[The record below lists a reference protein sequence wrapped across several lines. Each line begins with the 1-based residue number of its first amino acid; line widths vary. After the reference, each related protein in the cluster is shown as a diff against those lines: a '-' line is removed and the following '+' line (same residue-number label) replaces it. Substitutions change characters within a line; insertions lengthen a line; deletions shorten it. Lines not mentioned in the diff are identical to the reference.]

1 MKPKQDA
8 WTVVIVGCWNRM
20 IFMPK
25 WVSENLFD
33 VPEIQK
39 LVPIMPIAPLIYRT
53 DEISLFVEDQKL
65 VVQARQPTLECLQK
79 METMAVTALDKLPV
93 TPISAMGLNFGFV
106 EAAPSERLLKLFN
119 FGDDVDIGSLGWDI
133 GTRNLVRQLT
143 RGKAILNLK
152 LSSDSKEVEIH
163 ANFHTDVA
171 SASDAVNSIKG
182 KIIDRYKECKKLLA
196 DVYGLRAEEEEKP

>member
-8 WTVVIVGCWNRM
+8 WTVVIAGCWNRM

-33 VPEIQK
+33 VSEIQK

-65 VVQARQPTLECLQK
+65 VFQARQATMECLQK
-79 METMAVTALDKLPV
+79 VESMAVTALDKLPV
-93 TPISAMGLNFGFV
+93 TPVSAVGVNFGFV
-106 EAAPSERLLKLFN
+106 EDAPSERLLKLFN
-119 FGDDVDIGSLGWDI
+119 FGDDVDIGMLGWEI

-143 RGKAILNLK
+143 RGEAILNLR

-163 ANFHTDVA
+163 VNFHEDVA
-171 SASDAVNSIKG
+171 SASGAVNSIKG
-182 KIIDRYKECKKLLA
+182 KVVNRYEECKKLIA
-196 DVYGLRAEEEEKP
+196 EVYGLRAEEEKKS

>member
-93 TPISAMGLNFGFV
+93 TPISAMGVNFGFV

-133 GTRNLVRQLT
+133 GTRNLMRQLT
-143 RGKAILNLK
+143 RGEAILNLK

-182 KIIDRYKECKKLLA
+182 KVIDRYKECKRLLA
-196 DVYGLRAEEEEKP
+196 DVYGLRAEEEGKP